1 MILSAMILSAMSPR
15 KAVKASDLHIK
26 QALKRLRLKPA
37 PSPADTSVGLYDP
50 AWVQVVRAWIDR
62 HPERG

>member
-1 MILSAMILSAMSPR
+1 
-15 KAVKASDLHIK
+15 VKASDLHIK

-50 AWVQVVRAWIDR
+50 AWVQVVHAWIDR
-62 HPERG
+62 HPARG

>member
-1 MILSAMILSAMSPR
+1 MSQQLLPWAEF
-15 KAVKASDLHIK
+15 KGQVKASDLHIK

-50 AWVQVVRAWIDR
+50 AWVQVVGAWIDR
-62 HPERG
+62 HPARG